1 MLFQTGRRKWRPLF
15 ELFVRNIIVTLRL
28 AEVGLVLRSLEF
40 LLGEI
45 MSLFLWIRRKRDLLT
60 KKRRKR
66 FQSYCSLF
74 FPLPPSPHSFVALR
88 APFSTVSIVFLI
100 TSFVS
105 FQAGTYEHP
114 LNRSAVSN
122 LPLFSLGAELGPQS
136 TCRPRLTAAKEK
148 SIPERGS
155 PAPPW
160 RLGTRNK
167 EKKRDYDQYSD
178 PITRYLVRIGYCGA
192 FL

>member
-1 MLFQTGRRKWRPLF
+1 M
-15 ELFVRNIIVTLRL
+15 
-28 AEVGLVLRSLEF
+28 LRSPES

-60 KKRRKR
+60 KKEMFSKLLL
-66 FQSYCSLF
+66 SLF
-74 FPLPPSPHSFVALR
+74 SLPPSPHSFAALR

-105 FQAGTYEHP
+105 FQAGTYERP
-114 LNRSAVSN
+114 LNRSVVSN
-122 LPLFSLGAELGPQS
+122 LLLFSLGAELGPQS

-155 PAPPW
+155 LAPPW

-178 PITRYLVRIGYCGA
+178 PITR
-192 FL
+192 